1 MLATRDIKSPM
12 AAHIQIRKP
21 QTDETPAHGLARRAT
36 DHEFRGMKIHEDDS
50 DQAWAD
56 FEDALSKIVETSEVP
71 TQPGELQ

>member
-56 FEDALSKIVETSEVP
+56 FEDALAKTAETEVAP
-71 TQPGELQ
+71 TPSGKLP